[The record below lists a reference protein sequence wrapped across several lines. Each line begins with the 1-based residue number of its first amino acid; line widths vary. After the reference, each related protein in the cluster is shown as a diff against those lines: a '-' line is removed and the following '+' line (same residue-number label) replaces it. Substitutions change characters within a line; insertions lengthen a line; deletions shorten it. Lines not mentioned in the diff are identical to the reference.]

1 MWQMWVVSVMSK
13 KSKHSIVDFGNLREA
28 CLLTENSKE
37 GFSVTIVEI
46 LFVFFIG
53 KLRTKMLQGC
63 NVVY

>member
-37 GFSVTIVEI
+37 GFAVTIVEI
-46 LFVFFIG
+46 LFVFLLG
-53 KLRTKMLQGC
+53 
-63 NVVY
+63 N

>member
-1 MWQMWVVSVMSK
+1 MWVMSVMSK

-46 LFVFFIG
+46 LLICLFYWEI
-53 KLRTKMLQGC
+53 KDQNATRL
-63 NVVY
+63 